1 MKIVLKTSNL
11 PNDAID
17 DIFAEEELEKS
28 ARRLLVSK
36 LRWNPKVPRSRP
48 AASYMQR

>member
-28 ARRLLVSK
+28 ARRLLVSN
-36 LRWNPKVPRSRP
+36 LRWNPKVPHSRP
-48 AASYMQR
+48 AASYVQR